1 MARKGFDLA
10 ALAREQMGA
19 GEIAAVESVR
29 EIPVALIDA
38 NEGNFYAR
46 SAIDELAANIELLG
60 LIQPVAVKPD
70 KDGRWTLI
78 DGERRYQAVK
88 LLGWETIRAV
98 VYRPASDVFEELMLI
113 SANMQQ
119 RKMTSADL
127 SKQAERYTECLAA
140 LKRSGVAIPGR
151 LRKAVA
157 EAFDVSESRLGRL
170 AAIRKGLI
178 PELLARFD
186 AGEMAENT
194 AYEYSRMEPAC
205 QTALQD
211 KYAEPTWRLVVA
223 RDGYERLCRAQ
234 CPEGSAC
241 GYIAP
246 RVRAMC
252 EAGYVK
258 CGPCCL
264 SCGRLASC
272 ESSCPQAAGER
283 LQRLQKLET
292 ERAEREVVL
301 AEQAAAYEADNVRKT
316 AEHEARK
323 LAARTAWQRFAALR
337 EAAGV
342 SAEDVVSSAAQTY
355 IDLDAEDIEAA
366 EAGKD
371 GYIDDTDAP
380 ADVMTLTD
388 ALAVAEL
395 LGCDV
400 RELAA
405 GAATG
410 DSRAWDWRDGS
421 RELPDAEGCA
431 TVCCWGERGFRTVGA
446 ADYAA
451 ARELFPGLY
460 AWWCLPVPPEAVSKS
475 DTEEDEGGED
485 DGDGR

>member
-60 LIQPVAVKPD
+60 LIQPVAVKPGR
-70 KDGRWTLI
+70 DGRWTLI

-205 QTALQD
+205 QTVLQD
-211 KYAEPTWRLVVA
+211 KYAGSAWRLIVA
-223 RDGYERLCRAQ
+223 RTGYETICRAQ
-234 CPEGSAC
+234 CPDGSAC
-241 GYIAP
+241 GHIAP
-246 RVRAMC
+246 RVRAIC
-252 EAGYVK
+252 EAGYAK
-258 CGPCCL
+258 CGLCCL
-264 SCGRLASC
+264 GCGYLASC
-272 ESSCPQAAGER
+272 KSSCPQAAEER
-283 LQRLQKLET
+283 LRRLQELET
-292 ERAEREVVL
+292 ARARREMDL
-301 AEQAAAYEADNVRKT
+301 AEQAAAYEADEARKS
-316 AEHEARK
+316 AERAARK

-342 SAEDVVSSAAQTY
+342 SAEDVVSAARIY
-355 IDLDAEDIEAA
+355 DLDADDIEAA
-366 EAGKD
+366 EAGDD
-371 GYIDDTDAP
+371 GYIDAMDAP

-405 GAATG
+405 GAASG
-410 DSRAWDWRDGS
+410 GGRGWDWHDGS
-421 RELPDAEGCA
+421 REPPDAEGCA

-460 AWWCLPVPPEAVSKS
+460 DWWCLPVPPEAVSKS
-475 DTEEDEGGED
+475 DTEEGCED
-485 DGDGR
+485 DG

>member
-10 ALAREQMGA
+10 ALAREQMGT

-60 LIQPVAVKPD
+60 LIQPVAVKPGR
-70 KDGRWTLI
+70 DGRWTLI

-170 AAIRKGLI
+170 AAIRKGLN

-211 KYAEPTWRLVVA
+211 KYAESTWRLAVA
-223 RDGYERLCRAQ
+223 RNGYERLCRAQ
-234 CPEGSAC
+234 CPEGGAC
-241 GYIAP
+241 GHIAP
-246 RVRAMC
+246 RVRAIC
-252 EAGYVK
+252 EAGYDK
-258 CGPCCL
+258 CGLCCL
-264 SCGRLASC
+264 GCGRLASC
-272 ESSCPQAAGER
+272 KSSCPQAAEER
-283 LQRLQKLET
+283 LRRLQELES
-292 ERAEREVVL
+292 ERARREMDF
-301 AEQAAAYEADNVRKT
+301 AEQAAAYEADEARKS
-316 AEHEARK
+316 AERAARK

-342 SAEDVVSSAAQTY
+342 SAEDVVSAARIY
-355 IDLDAEDIEAA
+355 DLDAEDIEAA
-366 EAGKD
+366 EAGDD
-371 GYIDDTDAP
+371 GYIDAMDAP

-388 ALAVAEL
+388 ALTVAEL

-405 GAATG
+405 GAASG
-410 DSRAWDWRDGS
+410 GGRGWDWHDGS
-421 RELPDAEGCA
+421 REPPDEEGCA

-460 AWWCLPVPPEAVSKS
+460 DWWCLPVPPEAVSKS
-475 DTEEDEGGED
+475 DTEEGGGED
-485 DGDGR
+485 DA

>member
-60 LIQPVAVKPD
+60 LIQPVAVKPG

-211 KYAEPTWRLVVA
+211 KYAESAWRLIAA
-223 RDGYERLCRAQ
+223 RTGYERLCRAQ
-234 CPEGSAC
+234 CPEGDAC

-252 EAGYVK
+252 EAGYAK
-258 CGPCCL
+258 CGLCCL
-264 SCGRLASC
+264 GCDQLAIC
-272 ESSCPQAAGER
+272 KSSCPQAAEER
-283 LQRLQKLET
+283 LQRLQAAEIQ
-292 ERAEREVVL
+292 RAERE
-301 AEQAAAYEADNVRKT
+301 AASAAAAERRAAEDAADR
-316 AEHEARK
+316 
-323 LAARTAWQRFAALR
+323 LAAHTAWQRFAALR

-342 SAEDVVSSAAQTY
+342 SAEDVVSAARVY
-355 IDLDAEDIEAA
+355 DLDAEDIEAA

-380 ADVMTLTD
+380 ADVMSLSE

-400 RELAA
+400 RELAG

-410 DSRAWDWRDGS
+410 DSRGWDWRDGS

-431 TVCCWGERGFRTVGA
+431 TVCCWGERGFRAVGA

-460 AWWCLPVPPEAVSKS
+460 DWWCLPVPPEAVSKS
-475 DTEEDEGGED
+475 DTEEGW
-485 DGDGR
+485 R

>member
-19 GEIAAVESVR
+19 GEVAAVESVR

-60 LIQPVAVKPD
+60 LIQPVAVKPG

-186 AGEMAENT
+186 AGAMAENT
-194 AYEYSRMEPAC
+194 AYEYSRMEPVC

-211 KYAEPTWRLVVA
+211 KYAESTWRLAVA
-223 RDGYERLCRAQ
+223 RNGYERLCRAQ
-234 CPEGSAC
+234 CQEGSAC
-241 GYIAP
+241 GYVAP

-252 EAGYVK
+252 EAGYAK
-258 CGPCCL
+258 CGSCCL
-264 SCGRLASC
+264 GCGYLASC
-272 ESSCPQAAGER
+272 ESSCPQAAEER
-283 LQRLQKLET
+283 LRRIQELET
-292 ERAEREVVL
+292 QRARREMNL
-301 AEQAAAYEADNVRKT
+301 AEQSAAYEAGNVRKT

-342 SAEDVVSSAAQTY
+342 SAEDVVSAAQAY
-355 IDLDAEDIEAA
+355 IALDAEDIEAA
-366 EAGKD
+366 EAGED
-371 GYIDDTDAP
+371 GYIDDADAP
-380 ADVMTLTD
+380 ADVMTLTG

-400 RELAA
+400 RELAG
-405 GAATG
+405 GAVPG
-410 DSRAWDWRDGS
+410 GGRGWDWHDGN
-421 RELPDAEGCA
+421 RELPDAESGA
-431 TVCCWGERGFRTVGA
+431 TVCCWGERGFRTVGV

-460 AWWCLPVPPEAVSKS
+460 DWWCLPVPPEAVSKS
-475 DTEEDEGGED
+475 DTEEGCED
-485 DGDGR
+485 DG

>member
-60 LIQPVAVKPD
+60 LIQPVAVKPG

-205 QTALQD
+205 QAALQD
-211 KYAEPTWRLVVA
+211 KYAESTWRLVVA
-223 RDGYERLCRAQ
+223 RSGYERLCRAQ

-241 GYIAP
+241 GHIAP

-252 EAGYVK
+252 EAGYAK

-264 SCGRLASC
+264 GCDQLAIC
-272 ESSCPQAAGER
+272 KSSCPQAAEER
-283 LQRLQKLET
+283 LRRLQELET
-292 ERAEREVVL
+292 ARAARKMAFAER
-301 AEQAAAYEADNVRKT
+301 AAAYEAGKAREA
-316 AEHEARK
+316 AEREARK
-323 LAARTAWQRFAALR
+323 LAANAAWLHFAALR

-342 SAEDVVSSAAQTY
+342 SVEDVASRMTMLGLSPE
-355 IDLDAEDIEAA
+355 DLDAA
-366 EAGKD
+366 EKRQD
-371 GYIDDTDAP
+371 GYIDADETP

-400 RELAA
+400 RELAG

-410 DSRAWDWRDGS
+410 DSRGWDWRDGS
-421 RELPDAEGCA
+421 RKLPDAESGA

-460 AWWCLPVPPEAVSKS
+460 DWWCLPVPPEAVSKS
-475 DTEEDEGGED
+475 DTEEEGGED
-485 DGDGR
+485 DAAD

>member
-10 ALAREQMGA
+10 ALAREQMGT

-60 LIQPVAVKPD
+60 LIQPVAVKPGR
-70 KDGRWTLI
+70 DGRWTLI

-157 EAFDVSESRLGRL
+157 EAFNVSESRLGRL

-186 AGEMAENT
+186 AGEMPEST

-205 QTALQD
+205 QTALRD
-211 KYAEPTWRLVVA
+211 KYAESTWRLIAA
-223 RDGYERLCRAQ
+223 RSGYEQLCRAQ

-246 RVRAMC
+246 RVRAIC
-252 EAGYVK
+252 EAGYTK
-258 CGPCCL
+258 CGSCCL
-264 SCGRLASC
+264 GCGYLTSCA
-272 ESSCPQAAGER
+272 SSCPQAAEER
-283 LQRLQKLET
+283 LRRLQELET
-292 ERAEREVVL
+292 QRARGEMVL
-301 AEQAAAYEADNVRKT
+301 AERTAAYEADKAREA

-342 SAEDVVSSAAQTY
+342 SAEDVVSASQAY
-355 IDLDAEDIEAA
+355 IDIDAEDIEAA

-388 ALAVAEL
+388 ALVVAEL

-405 GAATG
+405 GAAPESG
-410 DSRAWDWRDGS
+410 RGWDWHDGS
-421 RELPDAEGCA
+421 REPLDAEGCA

-460 AWWCLPVPPEAVSKS
+460 DWWCLPVPPEAVSKS
-475 DTEEDEGGED
+475 DTEEDEDEAAD
-485 DGDGR
+485 